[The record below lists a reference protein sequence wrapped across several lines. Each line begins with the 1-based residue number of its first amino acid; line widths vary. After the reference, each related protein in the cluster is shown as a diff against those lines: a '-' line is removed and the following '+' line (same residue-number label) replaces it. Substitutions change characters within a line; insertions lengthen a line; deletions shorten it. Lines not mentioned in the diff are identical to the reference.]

1 MSKEYIKIN
10 RRQAEII
17 ARLTAIEKQLKIQP
31 VEEFKKGEVV
41 YCWDELGT
49 GVLVGFYNS
58 QLGDEMSLYKHS
70 GFLNKRL
77 QAGGLPTSF
86 INCSRT
92 NPLLDTE
99 CTH

>member
-1 MSKEYIKIN
+1 MMTMRETERFIEIEN
-10 RRQAEII
+10 R
-17 ARLTAIEKQLKIQP
+17 LDKIEKELKVLQP

-77 QAGGLPTSF
+77 QASNSPTSF
-86 INCSRT
+86 INCSHT
-92 NPLLDTE
+92 NPLLESE